1 MGKVII
7 IPATTAQPRAAVM
20 CRCGDHMPPA
30 LSFHFKA
37 FMQEP
42 VPHLRLRTISQYMT
56 LPTAAGRLLSPILD
70 HVASTCPLFHRAV
83 VDKTSGRA
91 AQYPSYR
98 IAIPFAGS
106 PPASSRI
113 VEYNS

>member
-1 MGKVII
+1 MGRVVI
-7 IPATTAQPRAAVM
+7 IPAATAQPWAAVM
-20 CRCGDHMPPA
+20 CGCGDHMPPA

-42 VPHLRLRTISQYMT
+42 VPHLRLCAISQYMT

-70 HVASTCPLFHRAV
+70 HAASTCPLFHRAV
-83 VDKTSGRA
+83 IDTTFGKA
-91 AQYPSYR
+91 AQSPGPW
-98 IAIPFAGS
+98 IAMPFAGS
-106 PPASSRI
+106 PPTSSRI